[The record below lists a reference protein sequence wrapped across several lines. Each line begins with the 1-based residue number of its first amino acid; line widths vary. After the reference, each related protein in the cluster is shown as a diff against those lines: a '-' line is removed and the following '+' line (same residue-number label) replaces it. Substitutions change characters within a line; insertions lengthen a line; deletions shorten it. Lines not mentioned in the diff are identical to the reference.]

1 MDMNTISATLV
12 TGIVATL
19 LTDLW
24 ALARRRLFG
33 IPLPNYGFVG
43 RWIAHM
49 PRGRF
54 RHESI
59 AAATPA
65 RGEGIVGWS
74 AHYLIGIAFAFLL
87 PQQPALAPALLVG
100 IATVAA
106 PFFIMQYRR
115 RPRAAAQHRAAAEP
129 RHPRNL
135 RPRPLCRSARHGRV
149 RMIPISQK
157 KQMNCAKKNP
167 NRQDATAFVWTK
179 HTCTIDW
186 RIRVT
191 RMITDS
197 PSTRPPVTCPT

>member
-106 PFFIMQYRR
+106 PFFIMQ
-115 RPRAAAQHRAAAEP
+115 PAMGAGIAAGRA
-129 RHPRNL
+129 
-135 RPRPLCRSARHGRV
+135 PRPNIARLQSLVTHGIFGLGLYAGALV
-149 RMIPISQK
+149 
-157 KQMNCAKKNP
+157 
-167 NRQDATAFVWTK
+167 TAG
-179 HTCTIDW
+179 
-186 RIRVT
+186 
-191 RMITDS
+191 
-197 PSTRPPVTCPT
+197 

>member
-106 PFFIMQYRR
+106 PFFIMQ
-115 RPRAAAQHRAAAEP
+115 PAMGAGIAAGRA
-129 RHPRNL
+129 
-135 RPRPLCRSARHGRV
+135 PRPNIARLQSLVTHG
-149 RMIPISQK
+149 IFGLGLYAGALI
-157 KQMNCAKKNP
+157 
-167 NRQDATAFVWTK
+167 TAG
-179 HTCTIDW
+179 
-186 RIRVT
+186 
-191 RMITDS
+191 
-197 PSTRPPVTCPT
+197 